1 MPSETPSETPIKN
14 NNLIRIRQQLR
25 ENRIKRENQFNE
37 PIEITIS
44 KLNSKRLLPNL
55 NRANFRFTNVS
66 LFSITPIDQAIYTY
80 YLISCFI
87 ETSDK
92 VLTEAN
98 GCIGG
103 NTWVFA
109 TKFKHVNTIELSKL
123 HYEILQHNMKLYGFN
138 NISYLSGN
146 CIDYIF
152 DLHSDV
158 MFFDPPWGGIGYK
171 GKDRRLGYLY
181 RGHFFTIDT
190 IITDKYFSKKCKLL
204 VVKLPLKYNMFYIK
218 KNNKFKYYQVFTIR
232 TKNRPVY
239 KLIFLSNN
247 RPIKEVREKFV
258 SELNYKLIESK
269 IKRFKIN

>member
-1 MPSETPSETPIKN
+1 MPSES

-25 ENRIKRENQFNE
+25 ENWTKRENRFDE
-37 PIEITIS
+37 PKEITIS
-44 KLNSKRLLPNL
+44 KLNSKKLLPNL
-55 NRANFRFTNVS
+55 NKAKFRFTNVS

-87 ETSDK
+87 ETDDK

-123 HYEILQHNMKLYGFN
+123 HYEILQHNMELYGFN
-138 NISYLSGN
+138 NISYYNGN

-152 DLHSDV
+152 DLQSDI
-158 MFFDPPWGGIGYK
+158 MFFDPPWGGINYK
-171 GKDRRLGYLY
+171 SRDRRLGYLY
-181 RGHFFTIDT
+181 RGHFFTIDL
-190 IITDKYFSKKCKLL
+190 IVTDKYFSKNCKLL
-204 VVKLPLKYNMFYIK
+204 VIKLPLKYNMFYVK
-218 KNNKFKYYQVFTIR
+218 KNNKFTYYQVFTIR
-232 TKNRPVY
+232 TKNRPIY

-247 RPIKEVREKFV
+247 RPIKEIREKFV
-258 SELNYKLIESK
+258 SELNYKKIEFQ
-269 IKRFKIN
+269 IRDFK